1 MTGPIFS
8 NADYQSALWGLMPRG
23 RVWNR
28 EAGSTQD
35 QTLSCFAPSFQ
46 RSGQAANDLLAHAFP
61 ATALDLIPE
70 WQETLGLPD
79 PCAGPAPTLIQQRQQ
94 IVARLTA
101 SGGQSVSY
109 FISMA
114 AALGYTVTVTEY
126 APFRCG
132 QSRAGQQVGN
142 TDWSFTWAI
151 NAPLNTITR
160 FLAGQ
165 STAGEALGTWG
176 NAVLQCELQAAA
188 PAHTV
193 LQFHYS

>member
-1 MTGPIFS
+1 MTATVYSPSDFQG
-8 NADYQSALWGLMPRG
+8 AMWALMPRG
-23 RVWNR
+23 RAWSR
-28 EAGSTQD
+28 EPGSVQD
-35 QTLSCFAPSFQ
+35 QTIACFAPSYA
-46 RSGQAANDLLAHAFP
+46 RNTQAAINLLADAFP
-61 ATALDLIPE
+61 STALDLIPE

-79 PCAGPAPTLIQQRQQ
+79 PCAGPAPTLIQQRLQ

-101 SGGQSVSY
+101 TGGQSVPY
-109 FISMA
+109 FIGFA
-114 AALGYTVTVTEY
+114 AALGYQVTITQY

-132 QSRAGQQVGN
+132 QSRAGQQLGG
-142 TDWSFTWAI
+142 TDWFFTWAI
-151 NAPLNTITR
+151 NAPLNTITK

-165 STAGEALGTWG
+165 ATAGEALGSWG